1 MNITDREKEML
12 DAIASIGKQNL
23 SMKDIADSLG
33 ISTEYLIN
41 KRGLIAKKNGYY
53 SFIGFICDYV
63 REQERNE

>member
-41 KRGLIAKKNGYY
+41 KRGLIARRTATIP
-53 SFIGFICDYV
+53 S
-63 REQERNE
+63 